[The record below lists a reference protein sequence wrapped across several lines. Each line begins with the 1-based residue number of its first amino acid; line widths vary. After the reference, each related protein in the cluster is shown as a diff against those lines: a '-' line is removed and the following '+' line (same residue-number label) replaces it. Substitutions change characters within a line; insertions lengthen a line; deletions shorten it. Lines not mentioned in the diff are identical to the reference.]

1 MSSSVA
7 QLNHRILVVDSL
19 PAFARDSFRNEL
31 GHDGIGPVIADLLIA
46 HASAPLAVDVLHG
59 VSDNPD
65 PAAFSG
71 YDGIVWGGSP
81 LSVNDGSSDVD
92 QLTEWMRLT
101 CATGLPVFAI
111 CFGLQLAT
119 VVGGGKVSRNP
130 RGRETVVA
138 RKINISSAGE
148 SHPMMERRFGTFDAI
163 SEHVDVVRK
172 LPPGAVVLAS
182 NAMTDVQAAVFTVDQ
197 SEVWG
202 VQYHPEMDLSFFGP
216 ILKAQRSELIS
227 EGLFNSKADHAEYLN
242 HIRRI
247 AAEPDAK
254 DVAWQLGFD
263 DDVLDVSVRMSE
275 LCSWIDQQVLTRKKA
290 A

>member
-1 MSSSVA
+1 MSSTIA
-7 QLNHRILVVDSL
+7 QLNRRILVIDSL
-19 PAFARDSFRNEL
+19 PARARDAFRNEL
-31 GHDGIGPVIADLLIA
+31 GHDGIGPVIADLL
-46 HASAPLAVDVLHG
+46 ASHSCTPLAIDVLHG
-59 VSDNPD
+59 VSDRPD
-65 PAAFSG
+65 AAIFDD
-71 YDGIVWGGSP
+71 YDGVVWSGSP
-81 LSVNDGSSDVD
+81 LSVNDGGSDVE

-101 CATGLPVFAI
+101 CASGLPVFAI

-119 VVGGGKVSRNP
+119 VIAGGKVGRNP

-148 SHPMMERRFGTFDAI
+148 SHPMMDRRFGTFDAI
-163 SEHVDVVRK
+163 SEHVDVVRR

-182 NAMTDVQAAVFTVDQ
+182 NAMTDVQAAVFKADR

-216 ILKAQRSELIS
+216 ILREQRSELIR
-227 EGLFNSKADHAEYLN
+227 EGLFNSKADHAEYLKN
-242 HIRRI
+242 IRRI

-254 DVAWQLGFD
+254 DVAWQLGLD
-263 DDVLDVSVRMSE
+263 DDVLDAAIRMSE
-275 LCSWIDQQVLTRKKA
+275 LSSWVELQVVAGTRA